1 MKDAKE
7 RALDFDRFLDRCT
20 QEFMMLGDEPR
31 FIISGNEI
39 NYAPNL
45 PIDSNWR
52 EAGESALRQ
61 VRFSAPFLYRQE
73 VGYGLLNF
81 DRPVLA
87 IKFGNE
93 IYWRTVPRRYAK
105 ESVEEAKKRKVY
117 ADINIQ
123 PVRRATQSKSKDVMA
138 FVNSCYGLVVQD
150 AYPYLPAV
158 KISYKS
164 KEMTLRF
171 DESCKLQYEFT
182 RAHLKAGR
190 TLDKII
196 EVAHWLTSA
205 EKFDFGFS
213 GVHDLLTLQLRCED
227 VVSLFQCPDSLMAE
241 AHEWAEK
248 NKKLIA
254 SPYAIVSDKVRAIG
268 SK

>member
-7 RALDFDRFLDRCT
+7 RALDFDQFLDRCT

-45 PIDSNWR
+45 SIDSQWQ

-61 VRFSAPFLYRQE
+61 VRFSASFLYKHE
-73 VGYGLLNF
+73 VGYGILNF

-105 ESVEEAKKRKVY
+105 ESIEEAKKRKVY
-117 ADINIQ
+117 ADINVQ
-123 PVRRATQSKSKDVMA
+123 PVRRQSGNKSKDVMA
-138 FVNSCYGLVVQD
+138 FVNRSYEQVIQND
-150 AYPYLPAV
+150 YPHFPPIEILYLDKNLKLMFA
-158 KISYKS
+158 KN
-164 KEMTLRF
+164 
-171 DESCKLQYEFT
+171 CKQQYEFT
-182 RAHLKAGR
+182 RNHLEAGR

-196 EVAHWLTSA
+196 ELAHWITST